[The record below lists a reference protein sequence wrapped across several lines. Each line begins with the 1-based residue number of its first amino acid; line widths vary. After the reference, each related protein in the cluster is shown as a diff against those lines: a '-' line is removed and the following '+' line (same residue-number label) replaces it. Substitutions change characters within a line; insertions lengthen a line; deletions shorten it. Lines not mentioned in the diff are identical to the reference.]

1 MASREISW
9 EVYCCYEGAVMHVII
24 AYDITRDD
32 VREKVRRILWRYGL
46 CPISKSV
53 YAGRLT
59 WSRLAILCEQLS
71 RVVGEGDS
79 IVAVPV
85 QDSDFRRALAATRDK
100 VWYRSEGVE
109 VLVAGTDT

>member
-1 MASREISW
+1 
-9 EVYCCYEGAVMHVII
+9 MHVVI
-24 AYDITRDD
+24 AYDIRRND
-32 VREKVRRILWRYGL
+32 VRERVRRLLWRYGL

-71 RVVGEGDS
+71 RVVSEGDS
-79 IVAVPV
+79 VVAVPV
-85 QDSDFRRALAATRDK
+85 QDSDFRRALAVTRSS

-109 VLVAGTDT
+109 VIVAGTNT

>member
-1 MASREISW
+1 
-9 EVYCCYEGAVMHVII
+9 MHVIV
-24 AYDITRDD
+24 AYDIRRND
-32 VREKVRRILWRYGL
+32 VREKVRRLLWRYGL

-85 QDSDFRRALAATRDK
+85 QDADFGKTLAVTRGK
-100 VWYRSEGVE
+100 VWYRSERADVN
-109 VLVAGTDT
+109 VAGTDT